1 MAKVTS
7 FPDGTSVE
15 IFRRGIFRYAR
26 IKAPN
31 GAELLIGQHTDL
43 KTFRFIESVLDSEA
57 VHKEA
62 IPAILS
68 P

>member
-1 MAKVTS
+1 MGKVTS

-15 IFRRGIFRYAR
+15 IFKQGIFRYAR
-26 IKAPN
+26 ITAPS
-31 GAELLIGQHTDL
+31 GTELLIGLHRDP
-43 KTFRFIESVLDSEA
+43 KTFRFIESILDSKD